1 MQFLHLKKS
10 DHSNL
15 GKIMRL
21 DDITEVNVSTEAA
34 KLNQLVGL
42 RNDLQRRIKNGRT
55 DTLGYQLLMLEYD
68 VRRGQKRLNNQMYL
82 AKELVRGVVNISDDG
97 FKVKKHGHPLIY
109 STEVLSLREAQ
120 LVLREPKDLLTVDV
134 AHIGPAQRTAYV
146 RSTFPDLSM
155 ADK

>member
-1 MQFLHLKKS
+1 
-10 DHSNL
+10 
-15 GKIMRL
+15 MRL
-21 DDITEVNVSTEAA
+21 TDITEVNVSTEAA
-34 KLNQLVGL
+34 KLTQLVGL

-97 FKVKKHGHPLIY
+97 FEVKKHGHPLIY
-109 STEVLSLREAQ
+109 SAEVLSLREAQ
-120 LVLREPKDLLTVDV
+120 LVLREGNTKERSNPKWHQQNLLTVEV
-134 AHIGPAQRTAYV
+134 AHIGPAQRKAYV

>member
-1 MQFLHLKKS
+1 
-10 DHSNL
+10 
-15 GKIMRL
+15 MRL
-21 DDITEVNVSTEAA
+21 TDITEVNVSTEAA
-34 KLNQLVGL
+34 KLTQLVGL

-97 FKVKKHGHPLIY
+97 FEVKKHGHPLIY

-120 LVLREPKDLLTVDV
+120 LVLREGNTKERSNPKWRQQNLLTVEV
-134 AHIGPAQRTAYV
+134 AHIGPAQRKAYI
-146 RSTFPDLSM
+146 RSTFPDLSE
-155 ADK
+155 AAK